1 MREKFLMANQDI
13 SHVSLNLGI
22 DFTARVS
29 LGHLRP
35 TQLLCVC
42 YSPVKWYLIHLQ
54 PSAVTLAESQ
64 SHRGGSE
71 IFSTRVMETCIQ
83 TRKCNCLIWK
93 FIEGKAHTMSTS
105 FLKLTNESRKLFWYQ
120 NLAGYLT
127 LFHDYNLFISLWH

>member
-22 DFTARVS
+22 VFTARVS

-42 YSPVKWYLIHLQ
+42 YSPVKWYFTGENGILHLQ
-54 PSAVTLAESQ
+54 PSAVTLAESH

-71 IFSTRVMETCIQ
+71 IFSTRVMETCI
-83 TRKCNCLIWK
+83 
-93 FIEGKAHTMSTS
+93 
-105 FLKLTNESRKLFWYQ
+105 
-120 NLAGYLT
+120 
-127 LFHDYNLFISLWH
+127 

>member
-13 SHVSLNLGI
+13 SHVSLN
-22 DFTARVS
+22 FTARVS

-71 IFSTRVMETCIQ
+71 IFSTRVMETCI
-83 TRKCNCLIWK
+83 
-93 FIEGKAHTMSTS
+93 
-105 FLKLTNESRKLFWYQ
+105 
-120 NLAGYLT
+120 
-127 LFHDYNLFISLWH
+127 